1 MPSNTTYAPTTQD
14 NFNSGSLNYAGTG
27 STASITANATT
38 NIDLLMADDMIIT
51 GMELVCTAPQAGD
64 YMTLHVVHPTYGEV
78 NQFGFTWYMGT
89 ESFRKDYQ
97 VRYPAKIY
105 AGMTLRAKY
114 VSVTGTAPTFVAV
127 NYFLHKVLF

>member
-1 MPSNTTYAPTTQD
+1 MPSNTTYAPKSQD
-14 NFNSGSLNYAGTG
+14 EFNSGCLNYAATG
-27 STASITANATT
+27 STASISPNATT
-38 NIDLLMADDMIIT
+38 NIDLLLADDMVVT
-51 GMELVCTAPQAGD
+51 GIELVVTAPQAGD
-64 YMTLHVVHPTYGEV
+64 YMSMHVIHPTYGEV
-78 NQFGFTWYMGT
+78 NQFGFNWYVGT

-114 VSVTGTAPTFVAV
+114 VSASATAPTFVAV